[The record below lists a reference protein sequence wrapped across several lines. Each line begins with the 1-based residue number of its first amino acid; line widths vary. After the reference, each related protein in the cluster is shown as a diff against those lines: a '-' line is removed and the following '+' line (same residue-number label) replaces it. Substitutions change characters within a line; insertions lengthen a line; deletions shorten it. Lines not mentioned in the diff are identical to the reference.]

1 MIRVVAF
8 DGDDTLWHNETIF
21 SVTQERFRD
30 LLATHVSDPAHID
43 ARLHERE
50 MANLRL
56 FGYGIKGFTLS
67 MVETAIEVSGGR
79 VSAAEI
85 QALIDAGK
93 SMLSHPVELLEW
105 VADVL
110 EELAGSYRLMLITK
124 GDLFDQESKIA
135 RSGLAPWFS
144 AIEILSEK
152 DEAAYRRILERHA
165 IDPAEFLMV
174 GNSPRSDIA
183 PVTAIG
189 GQAVLIPYPLTWA
202 HEANHADLG
211 PHSELEQIAD
221 LPALIQKLG
230 SR

>member
-1 MIRVVAF
+1 MIRVIAF
-8 DGDDTLWHNETIF
+8 DGDDTLWHNETMF
-21 SVTQERFRD
+21 AVTQQRFRE
-30 LLATHVSDPAHID
+30 LLTAHVADRAHLD
-43 ARLHERE
+43 ERLHERE

-67 MVETAIEVSGGR
+67 LIETAIEVSAGR
-79 VSAAEI
+79 VTADEI

-93 SMLSHPVELLEW
+93 SMLQHPVELLDGVTE
-105 VADVL
+105 VL
-110 EELAGSYRLMLITK
+110 DELAASYRLLLITK

-135 RSGLAPWFS
+135 RSGLAPCFS

-152 DEAAYRRILERHA
+152 HEAAYRRILDRHD
-165 IDPAEFLMV
+165 IDPAVFLMV

-189 GQAVLIPYPLTWA
+189 GHAVLIPYPLTWA
-202 HEANHADLG
+202 HENDHAALG
-211 PHSELEQIAD
+211 VHWQLEKIAE
-221 LPALIQKLG
+221 LPALLQKLG